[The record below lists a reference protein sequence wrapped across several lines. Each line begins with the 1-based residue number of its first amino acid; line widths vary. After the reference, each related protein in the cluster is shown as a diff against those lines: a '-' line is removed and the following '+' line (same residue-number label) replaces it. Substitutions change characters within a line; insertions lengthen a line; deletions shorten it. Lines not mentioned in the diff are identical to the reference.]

1 MCCCDIYRGREQ
13 KVMNKIQK
21 VLWSIFSGLI
31 CIIYKSDYYAHA
43 ASSGNELWAVTSWC
57 HCSTTNSC
65 TDNCKNCARTQDYE
79 LIISKNTSFNFNANY
94 ITDSIIYITTPKTT
108 SITHIAEINTSQGG
122 SDTLCGRGYY
132 YKCDSTTLAMSGC
145 CEKCPTPIAGT
156 DDIEVF
162 YKYTRYDIRPQIN
175 GSKYTSEGGLY
186 VNICSEHDILGNPLG
201 GVYMQVYKSQPL
213 HRADKD
219 IAASGCKLTIVELTN
234 NNSNNE
240 YTDGE
245 HSDNTGTYE
254 YTQGDECSYEK
265 QD

>member
-1 MCCCDIYRGREQ
+1 
-13 KVMNKIQK
+13 MNKIQK

-57 HCSTTNSC
+57 QCSTTNSC
-65 TDNCKNCARTQDYE
+65 NDNCKNCARTLQDKVIY
-79 LIISKNTSFNFNANY
+79 SVNPSFNFNDNY
-94 ITDSIIYITTPKTT
+94 ITDSIIYITRPKTT
-108 SITHIAEINTSQGG
+108 SITHIAEINVSDSQGI
-122 SDTLCGRGYY
+122 DTLCGKGYY

-145 CEKCPTPIAGT
+145 CSKCPTPIAGT
-156 DDIEVF
+156 DDTEVF
-162 YKYTRYDIRPQIN
+162 YKYTKYHIHPEIN
-175 GSKYTSEGGLY
+175 GSSYTSNGGLY
-186 VNICSEHDILGNPLG
+186 VNICSDYDILGNYLG
-201 GVYMQVYKSQPL
+201 NVYMQVYKSQPL

-219 IAASGCKLTIVELTN
+219 IAASGCKLKIVQPTN

-245 HSDNTGTYE
+245 HYDNTGTYE
-254 YTQGDECSYEK
+254 YTQDDECYHEK

>member
-43 ASSGNELWAVTSWC
+43 ASSGNELWAVTAWC
-57 HCSTTNSC
+57 HCATNNSC
-65 TDNCKNCARTQDYE
+65 TDAVCKNCARTRQNQQITD
-79 LIISKNTSFNFNANY
+79 SSFNFNANH
-94 ITDSIIYITTPKTT
+94 ITDNVIYITTPKTT
-108 SITHIAEINTSQGG
+108 SITHIAKISDSHGI
-122 SDTLCGRGYY
+122 DTLCGKGYY

-145 CEKCPTPIAGT
+145 CSKCPTPIAGT

-162 YKYTRYDIRPQIN
+162 YKYTKYDIHPKIN
-175 GSKYTSEGGLY
+175 GNTYSEGGLY

-201 GVYMQVYKSQPL
+201 GVYMQVYRSQPL
-213 HRADKD
+213 QRADKD
-219 IAASGCKLTIVELTN
+219 IAASGCKLTITQETDN
-234 NNSNNE
+234 NNE
-240 YTDGE
+240 YTAGE

-254 YTQGDECSYEK
+254 YTPGDVCSYEK